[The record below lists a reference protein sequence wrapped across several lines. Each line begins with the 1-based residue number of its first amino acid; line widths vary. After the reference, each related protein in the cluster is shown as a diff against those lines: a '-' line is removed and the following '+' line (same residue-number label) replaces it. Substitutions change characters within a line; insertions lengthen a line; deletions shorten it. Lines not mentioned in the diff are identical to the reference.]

1 MPIHS
6 TTHTPTRTL
15 LAQFTIPSQLIH
27 FTCVGKLQ
35 VTCQHCTKDIRNNIS
50 SNRYSF
56 FTTWNGRP
64 HSPHR
69 KNSRFVSAQMGEGG
83 RTTPYTYTMTAAELN
98 SKVTQ
103 QKFSVAEIALLM
115 HCTSGAGT

>member
-1 MPIHS
+1 
-6 TTHTPTRTL
+6 
-15 LAQFTIPSQLIH
+15 
-27 FTCVGKLQ
+27 
-35 VTCQHCTKDIRNNIS
+35 
-50 SNRYSF
+50 
-56 FTTWNGRP
+56 
-64 HSPHR
+64 
-69 KNSRFVSAQMGEGG
+69 MGEGG